1 MKNGKFEVG
10 DIVIAL
16 NNHRYSVT
24 TNGYLGKVTLI
35 ESSAIMR
42 LNGLGFRHGENF
54 SVQNNPSWFGLLT
67 TDGNGKIVVKY
78 KVVYLGVSTITQ
90 ATIENFL
97 RSECCLGDGEAQQI
111 LQAICA
117 LVTDYPDYFKNAQA
131 PLGTQ
136 MSQKPQKCVF
146 CGETFI
152 PGFYDSVKVKLNE
165 KGTNYIYAHKT
176 CCTKHEYSF
185 KNNDKRN
192 KTPKNGFLHGEE
204 FETNTTTTNEQRA
217 LLKAKYGLICTSDCT
232 VQEEFKSSI
241 NGGLRGVKEYLQ
253 GISEIIDIKN
263 GDNIGTHAN
272 VSIASWS
279 NTSSSFRK
287 YIYDDNGIYSY
298 LEIQQKLFGPLSR
311 AVRYVDVNTRKK
323 LFGRGFGSYRHY
335 SDSSFCHGD
344 WLAIKKNC
352 LEFRLSKFHDVNQ
365 YFHLLCFYKE
375 VCETIDKM
383 FVQKLDKMQ
392 DEWGTMTRTKRA
404 DILQKLATKT
414 GNALVKRFNSFADGT
429 ATYYRA
435 ERNRG

>member
-1 MKNGKFEVG
+1 MKDGKFELG

-24 TNGYLGKVTLI
+24 TNGYLGKVACI
-35 ESSAIMR
+35 ESSELMR
-42 LNGLGFRHGENF
+42 LNGLGFCHGENF
-54 SVQNNPSWFGLLT
+54 SVKNDPSLFGLLM
-67 TDGNGKIVVKY
+67 TDENGKIVVKY
-78 KVVYLGVSTITQ
+78 VCRGESTVTQ
-90 ATIENFL
+90 MTIENFL
-97 RSECCLGDGEAQQI
+97 RSQCVLHEYEAQQI
-111 LQAICA
+111 LHDIDT

-131 PLGTQ
+131 PFVPQT
-136 MSQKPQKCVF
+136 SQKTQKCVF
-146 CGETFI
+146 CGGTFI
-152 PGFYDSVKVKLNE
+152 PGFHNPIKVKLNE
-165 KGTNYIYAHKT
+165 KGTKYIYAHSN
-176 CCTKHEYSF
+176 CCQKHEYSF

-204 FETNTTTTNEQRA
+204 FETNTVTTNEQRA

-241 NGGLRGVKEYLQ
+241 NGGLRGVKEYLH

-263 GDNIGTHAN
+263 GNNIGTHAN

-279 NTSSSFRK
+279 NTNSSFQN

-298 LEIQQKLFGPLSR
+298 LEIQKKLFAPLSR

-323 LFGRGFGSYRHY
+323 LFGRSFGSYRCY

-344 WLAIKKNC
+344 WLAIKPNC

-392 DEWGTMTRTKRA
+392 DELGTMTRTKRA
-404 DILQKLATKT
+404 DILQKLAIKT
-414 GNALVKRFNSFADGT
+414 GNALVKRFDSFADGT